1 MWVDFCLAVLTGTAV
16 LYGPGFFA
24 WRALGMRGLAALSC
38 APLFSILAYS
48 ILGVVYFF
56 LGVRSTALSVG
67 LSVAVVSLAAYGL
80 LLFVARRKGVAL
92 GSGERA
98 DRQFDAA
105 LVSAYLAV
113 GVVVGLFAFVLPLDG
128 PASSVQTY
136 DNVHHFASVRSFSDS
151 GMWSSLHVSSYL
163 DVSDPA
169 ANPLPG
175 TGYYPSGWH
184 IVCSMVVS
192 ALGVEV
198 ALAVNAVNFLFAAIV
213 FPLSMAFLMKVLF
226 SGDRAIA
233 LIGALGAVAVGA
245 FPWVLVE
252 VWPLYPNTAAFAL
265 VPVLVACF
273 AAVWGRDASRRERV
287 AYGAVFVL
295 GCCCM
300 AFMQPNAVFSAA
312 VKTRPTAQA

>member
-105 LVSAYLAV
+105 DRCDGDERDGEVQKAEHDFLKREQHLVDADL
-113 GVVVGLFAFVLPLDG
+113 LDEG
-128 PASSVQTY
+128 GRV
-136 DNVHHFASVRSFSDS
+136 DD
-151 GMWSSLHVSSYL
+151 
-163 DVSDPA
+163 
-169 ANPLPG
+169 
-175 TGYYPSGWH
+175 
-184 IVCSMVVS
+184 
-192 ALGVEV
+192 
-198 ALAVNAVNFLFAAIV
+198 
-213 FPLSMAFLMKVLF
+213 
-226 SGDRAIA
+226 
-233 LIGALGAVAVGA
+233 GAHG
-245 FPWVLVE
+245 
-252 VWPLYPNTAAFAL
+252 
-265 VPVLVACF
+265 
-273 AAVWGRDASRRERV
+273 S
-287 AYGAVFVL
+287 
-295 GCCCM
+295 
-300 AFMQPNAVFSAA
+300 
-312 VKTRPTAQA
+312 